1 MKKYAL
7 AIAMS
12 TLLSGFAAQQ
22 ALAETEEPDPS
33 PELPS
38 QIEVASGDS
47 SYGTAKFSGFVSGFA
62 SNGNLIVTGSG
73 GSRDEAAYTAEL
85 NVSQNGTFDAKKS
98 VVLESHI
105 YDQENDLVGDVYADV
120 SWVIEQVVFAG
131 DLSAEQQNELHEKIE
146 VKDAILGTT
155 VKAGDTGKIA
165 NVDFAKDT
173 EQVHLIV
180 SNTEPLTNELS
191 VGSFL
196 TVGVNMVAT
205 AI

>member
-7 AIAMS
+7 AIAIS
-12 TLLSGFAAQQ
+12 VLLSGFATQQ
-22 ALAETEEPDPS
+22 AFAEEPE
-33 PELPS
+33 PEVPG
-38 QIEVASGDS
+38 QAIEVVAGDS

-98 VVLESHI
+98 VVLESHV
-105 YDQENDLVGDVYADV
+105 YDQENDLVGDIYADV
-120 SWVIEQVVFAG
+120 DWVIEQVVFAG

-146 VKDAILGTT
+146 VKDAILGTI

-165 NVDFAKDT
+165 NVDFASGTD
-173 EQVHLIV
+173 QVHLVV
-180 SNTEPLTNELS
+180 SNTEPLSNELS